1 MKKISLLLAGLF
13 LAVGL
18 VAQNCGPYRFRN
30 FSIADS
36 ASLDVIGGDTFIL
49 VSKYPQQI
57 PDYSNMPWDKL
68 DFKKKQSS
76 YMDAV
81 LGYCLEGNVEVDFKS
96 HLNEVRSWYH
106 APWMDYGYAGREPMH
121 GLVMDRTAYAEDFL
135 SNDKGKARNYSI
147 TYYNDIA
154 AYTLGNVWCKPNE
167 PDPTKAVFS
176 EGAVFFTMV
185 FTTADS
191 SLFPFLS
198 QPFKWEALVE
208 QKTMVPIDEKR
219 VDEVRLF
226 EVNFGVKTSKSPT
239 GWVMGSFIYNGEAG
253 EDLQSRLVPVCL
265 QWGNDPGAT
274 PSAVRKGEAQ
284 LTESWFNTDVYT
296 TDSALSAGNLIKKTG
311 FAGRAQRPLGSIEG
325 SLLSEAMFA
334 TFPAGPIL
342 PPANIDMD
350 STMKYFDNLPAGE
363 SLSGAQSLDFSLE
376 LRAGLRNHAIAN
388 GDSTLIQEVNR
399 ELEEAFGFY
408 PPEKT
413 NKAEEEEEVIEY
425 DQGLEGQNLYT
436 FIGFIVL
443 VLVIGALL
451 VLNILRK

>member
-36 ASLDVIGGDTFIL
+36 ASLDAIGSDTFIL
-49 VSKYPQQI
+49 VSKYPQAI
-57 PDYSNMPWDKL
+57 PDMTNMPWEKI
-68 DFKKKQSS
+68 DFQKKQSAFMQS
-76 YMDAV
+76 V
-81 LGYCLEGNVEVDFKS
+81 LGYCLEGNEDIKFKS
-96 HLNEVRSWYH
+96 HLNEVRPWFH
-106 APWMDYGYAGREPMH
+106 APWMDFGYAGREPMH
-121 GLVMDRTAYAEDFL
+121 GLVMDRTSYAEDFL
-135 SNDKGKARNYSI
+135 SNDKGKARNYSV

-154 AYTLGNVWCKPNE
+154 AYTLGQVWCDPEK

-176 EGAVFFTMV
+176 EGSVFFSLV

-198 QPFKWEALVE
+198 QPYKWEALVE

-226 EVNFGVKTSKSPT
+226 ELNFQVKTSKSPT
-239 GWVMGSFIYNGEAG
+239 GWVMGSFIYNGAAG
-253 EDLQSRLVPVCL
+253 EDLKSRLVPVCL
-265 QWGNDPGAT
+265 QWGNDPGAK
-274 PSAVRKGEAQ
+274 PSAVRKGEIE
-284 LTESWFNTDVYT
+284 LSETWYNTAVYDT
-296 TDSALSAGNLIKKTG
+296 ANTAGNLVKRTG
-311 FAGRAQRPLGSIEG
+311 FGGRAQRPLGSIEG
-325 SLLSEAMFA
+325 SLISEAMYA
-334 TFPAGPIL
+334 TYPASPIL

-350 STMKYFDNLPAGE
+350 STMKYFQNLGQGE
-363 SLSGAQSLDFSLE
+363 SINGAQSLDFSLE
-376 LRAGLRNHAIAN
+376 LRNGLRNHAIAN
-388 GDSTLIQEVNR
+388 GDSALINDVNR

-408 PPEKT
+408 PPTKGKGNED
-413 NKAEEEEEVIEY
+413 EEEVIEY
-425 DQGLEGQNLYT
+425 DQGLEGRNLYT

-451 VLNILRK
+451 VLNILKK